1 MQRSPLKVPGPRPL
15 PLVSGWFHLARFGL
29 DPFSYIDG
37 LFERFGPIASLVF
50 GRATRVVSTEP
61 YSAGTIF
68 VHGADLNRQV
78 VSRHEEF
85 HKTGLV
91 GPLYPHG
98 EVDARRRP
106 LQRMLTGL
114 FHVNG
119 EEHKAQRRLLMPAFH
134 KKRIES
140 YRDDMVAIT
149 LDVLQNFREGE
160 RRDVRRDTVLITS
173 RIATKTLFGADAGT
187 EGAQIGDDLQ
197 EWLRLFSA
205 AMVAPFDLP
214 FVPYARWLD
223 LAASVDE
230 RMRAIIEAKRK
241 SAERGD
247 DMLSSLL
254 EVRDEAGRGLTE
266 DELIGHTSSI
276 FGAGHETSSNALCW
290 TLFLLSQHPTVA
302 AELHEELKGELCG
315 EAPRVEQL
323 SRLPLL
329 DRVIKESLRL
339 FPPAPFNHRISAGD
353 FELGGCTVPR
363 GTEIMVS
370 LYHTQ
375 RDPSVYTDPHRF
387 KPERWEKLDPGP
399 YAYSPFS
406 AGPRMCIGA
415 AFAMMEIKIVLA
427 ILLQRYR
434 FELASRR
441 VDRFISIT
449 LTPKGG
455 LYMKLSAPGGAFERS
470 SPGFRGN
477 VREMLQVS

>member
-1 MQRSPLKVPGPRPL
+1 
-15 PLVSGWFHLARFGL
+15 LVDGWVNLARFGL
-29 DPFSYIDG
+29 DPFAYIDDV
-37 LFERFGPIASLVF
+37 FERFGPIASLVF
-50 GRATRVVSTEP
+50 GRSTRVVSTEP
-61 YSAGTIF
+61 YSPGTVF

-106 LQRMLTGL
+106 LTRMLTGL

-119 EEHKAQRRLLMPAFH
+119 EAHKTQRRLMMPAFH

-149 LDVLQNFREGE
+149 EDVLARYRLGE
-160 RRDVRRDTVLITS
+160 RRDVRADTVLVTS
-173 RIATKTLFGADAGT
+173 RIATKTLFGADAGAS
-187 EGAQIGDDLQ
+187 GARVGDDLQ
-197 EWLRLFSA
+197 EWLRLFSPA
-205 AMVAPFDLP
+205 VVLPVDLP
-214 FVPYARWLD
+214 FTPYSRWLD
-223 LAASVDE
+223 LSAAIDE
-230 RMRAIIEAKRK
+230 RMRAIIDAKRQ
-241 SAERGD
+241 SPERGQ

-254 EVRDEAGRGLTE
+254 EVRDEAGNALGE
-266 DELIGHTSSI
+266 DELVGHTSSI
-276 FGAGHETSSNALCW
+276 FAAGHETSSNALCW
-290 TLFLLSQHPTVA
+290 TLFLLSQHPSVA
-302 AELHEELKGELCG
+302 SALRDELHGELRG
-315 EAPRVEQL
+315 DAPRVDQL
-323 SRLPLL
+323 ANLPLL
-329 DRVIKESLRL
+329 DRVVKESLRL

-353 FELGGCTVPR
+353 FELGGYSIPR
-363 GTEIMVS
+363 ATEILVS
-370 LYHTQ
+370 IYHTQ
-375 RDPSVYTDPHRF
+375 RDPSIYVEPHRF
-387 KPERWEKLDPGP
+387 RPERWEGLDPGP

-406 AGPRMCIGA
+406 VGPRMCIGA
-415 AFAMMEIKIVLA
+415 AFAIMEIKIVLA
-427 ILLQRYR
+427 MLLQRYR

-455 LYMKLSAPGGAFERS
+455 LFMTLRSPGAGFERA